1 MAKQE
6 FLMVCHTLEKKHP
19 VAGRFVSEKLDG
31 QRVFWDAGVTR
42 GMHKANVPW
51 ANNDRD
57 GRYKGIQVASGLW
70 SRYGNVIHAPD
81 WFLDELPK
89 IPLDG
94 ELYAGR
100 RNFQSLRKIVA
111 DLIPDDEAWEAVTL
125 VAFDFP
131 PMATVLA
138 DRDINITN
146 FKKQLRGCYD
156 WWLGNGGDTIFDVP
170 PMTTFNDRLF
180 YLNKA
185 WNECPTSA
193 WKVLTQKRLPLQNDQ
208 ALAELEEFCDN
219 IVCGGGEGVILKS
232 FQSTYETV
240 RSHAQLKM
248 KPSSDAEAKVIGY
261 IWGKLPD
268 NTRTVSGEAGGK
280 LLGKMG
286 ALLCQMVNSEGIAY
300 GGVFKL
306 SGFTDAERGMAWTNF
321 SHTAM
326 ATGLESVQEYG
337 TRCAG
342 EQANSEIVTNPTFP
356 LGTTV
361 TYRYRELTDDG
372 LPKEPR
378 YFRKPLQEA

>member
-31 QRVFWDAGVTR
+31 QRVFWDGGVTR
-42 GMHKANVPW
+42 GVAKAKVPW

-57 GRYKGIQVASGLW
+57 ARYKVPQIASGLW
-70 SRYGNVIHAPD
+70 SRYGNVIHAPE

-89 IPLDG
+89 MPLDG

-100 RNFQSLRKIVA
+100 RAFQTLRKIVA
-111 DLIPDDEAWEAVTL
+111 DLIPDDEAWEGVTL
-125 VAFDFP
+125 VAFDLP
-131 PMATVLA
+131 PMKTVLG

-146 FKKQLRGCYD
+146 FKKNLRGCYD
-156 WWLGNGGDTIFDVP
+156 WWRVNGGDKIFDVNP
-170 PMTTFNDRLF
+170 NATFNDRLF
-180 YLNKA
+180 YLNKM

-193 WKVLTQKRLPLQNDQ
+193 WKVLMQKRLPLQNDQ

-219 IVCGGGEGVILKS
+219 IVCGGGEGVILKG
-232 FQSTYETV
+232 FQSNYETI

-261 IWGKLPD
+261 VWGKLPD

-286 ALLCQMVNSEGIAY
+286 ALLCQMVNEDGIAY

-306 SGFTDAERGMAWTNF
+306 SGFTDEERKMDFLPLGGVDYPEGIEA
-321 SHTAM
+321 
-326 ATGLESVQEYG
+326 YG
-337 TRCAG
+337 RARAG
-342 EQANSEIVTNPTFP
+342 EIADRELVTNPSFP
-356 LGTTV
+356 FGSLV
-361 TYRYRELTDDG
+361 TYKYRELTDDG